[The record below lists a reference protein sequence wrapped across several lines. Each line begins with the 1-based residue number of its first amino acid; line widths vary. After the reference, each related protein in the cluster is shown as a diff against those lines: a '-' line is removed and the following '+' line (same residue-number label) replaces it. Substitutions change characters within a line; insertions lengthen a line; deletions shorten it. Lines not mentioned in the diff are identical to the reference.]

1 MKRIAYLVIALS
13 LVAVSAKAQ
22 DEGSEEKGFKKEN
35 LFTGGS
41 VTVSFFNGQTIL
53 GANPI
58 FGYKLADWVDAG
70 VAFNYV
76 YSSTRDYIEYDDKLR
91 QTVFGPGVFTR
102 LYPISF
108 LFVQAQYEQN
118 FSKVKYTPAPG
129 STSYGSSSSNENA
142 GSLLLGGGFASGRQ
156 PGSNSFFYIS
166 VLFDVLKNEHS
177 PYVDLSYNP
186 SNPSAKPR
194 VDMVPIVRAGV
205 NISLFQNRYR

>member
-58 FGYKLADWVDAG
+58 FGYKLAEWVDAG

-102 LYPISF
+102 LYPINF

>member
-13 LVAVSAKAQ
+13 LVAVSASAQ
-22 DEGSEEKGFKKEN
+22 DEGPEEKGFKKEN

-58 FGYKLADWVDAG
+58 LGYKLADWVDAG
-70 VAFNYV
+70 LAFNYV

-156 PGSNSFFYIS
+156 PGSTSFFYIS

-186 SNPSAKPR
+186 ANPSAKPR

-205 NISLFQNRYR
+205 NIGLFQGRYR